1 MKPVD
6 ATEMKR
12 LSQKPAAGLLVW
24 TGRLIAGLL
33 LLLLFSGIL
42 VWLLRKPIA
51 ERALEAWCADRD
63 LTCDAK
69 FTRISANGA
78 TLTGVKIASGGAVPA
93 EAREVR
99 ALLSWP
105 GFLTLRIDGVTIS
118 GLEMRGTLDPSGLKF
133 YGLERL
139 AAPTGTGTGTAP
151 PLEIR
156 DARIFLSTPFG
167 PAAATLNVVGRLPE
181 QASLSLAIDPA
192 RLSLDDA
199 RLSLTE
205 GRLTARISDGQVTSE
220 LHVTAEEAAA
230 RGYAASG
237 FSLAA
242 EAAFPFGADGAASL
256 EWSARLAAG
265 TSAAGNITGLRTR
278 GRAEFDTLPNLE
290 AESLLGALTL
300 AVADAGWD
308 SAAANGWSTGPAAFN
323 ADLEGSAG
331 LIRGPLVLEA
341 AGLEGPPGA
350 ARELRLAGDVRRTP
364 DRRSTFTGG
373 AQLNAA
379 SLSRETLAPVLSAL
393 QMSGDFAA
401 HGASL
406 STTLNRAA
414 RDFDT
419 AFGLRA
425 TFAGGSLLVEADG
438 PAGLAAA
445 SGMRLDAGRPDGQS
459 WLVADHGGVR
469 ISGDIRLS
477 GGGAPD
483 LSASI
488 GEARISETRFIL
500 DDVSMALAPWTAG
513 ERTISARLSQF
524 AMTRTAGE
532 ITSAGQG
539 EVSFTGE
546 IGGVDFS
553 RTRLSGGVTAMR
565 DETGWRVQSDGAPCL
580 GLASDGIAFSGVTVP
595 RAAFDICPVDGRFI
609 RQGSPLSGAA
619 RLGNVSVPLV
629 FSGGEGTLG
638 LEGALADWS
647 LAQGFRI
654 RISADTLSMPMTIGE
669 RTLSIDSGAPEI
681 HIATATR
688 PARIEAGLG
697 ETRFGGSLIPANVSA
712 RDFRF
717 AGTSAPGGLSGDVR
731 ADGVLI
737 RDINRD
743 AIYEPV
749 TADFTG
755 RIEGQRL
762 IASGPVLLEGRGNQI
777 AVASADINIFDLD
790 GTAHITSQRLVFFPG
805 GLQPAMLSRR
815 LVGLFTDAGGE
826 FNGEADFTIDGGRID
841 GTADLAVTG
850 LGFQTTRL
858 GRVEGVTGEVR
869 FDDLMALTT
878 ARDQA
883 LTIGSINP
891 GVPFTNGRVVFS
903 FEEGEHLQLASV
915 TFPFAGGDLA
925 LAPLEWSLGGGTQSV
940 EVTASRIDLTR
951 LIEVLKLPDTR
962 AEGTV
967 SGSFPIEFTQNT
979 VIVRDARLR
988 TDAGG
993 GRLSY
998 TGAAVNAAAEG
1009 DPTAAMAFN
1018 ALRDMEYSVLE
1029 VGLSG
1034 DLAGQMQAQIVLAGR
1049 NVRSVPVA
1057 GGLTMPPG
1065 QAFEFNMGFNLPLAQ
1080 LIQQGLQS
1088 ASASNLLEV
1097 VTRIES
1103 SDEREPE

>member
-1 MKPVD
+1 
-6 ATEMKR
+6 MKR
-12 LSQKPAAGLLVW
+12 LSQKPAAGLFVW
-24 TGRLIAGLL
+24 TGRLIGGLL

-69 FTRISANGA
+69 FTRISADGA
-78 TLTGVKIASGGAVPA
+78 TLTGVKIGSGREVPA

-99 ALLSWP
+99 ALISWP
-105 GFLTLRIDGVTIS
+105 GFLTPRIDGVTIS
-118 GLEMRGTLDPSGLKF
+118 GLQMRGTLDPSGLKF

-151 PLEIR
+151 PVEIR
-156 DARIFLSTPFG
+156 DARIFLATPFG
-167 PAAATLNVVGRLPE
+167 PAAATLNVAGRLPE

-192 RLSLDDA
+192 RLSLGDA

-256 EWSARLAAG
+256 EWSARLASGAAEAG
-265 TSAAGNITGLRTR
+265 SLTGLRTR

-290 AESLLGALTL
+290 AESVLGALTL
-300 AVADAGWD
+300 AVAEAGWD
-308 SAAANGWSTGPAAFN
+308 SARVDGWSTGPAAFN

-331 LIRGPLVLEA
+331 LVRGPLVLEA

-350 ARELRLAGDVRRTP
+350 ARELRLAGDLRRTP
-364 DRRSTFTGG
+364 DRQSTFIGG
-373 AQLNAA
+373 AQLNGTA
-379 SLSRETLAPVLSAL
+379 LTQETLAPVLSAL
-393 QMSGDFAA
+393 QLPGDFAA
-401 HGASL
+401 HGAAL
-406 STTLNRAA
+406 SSALRRAA

-419 AFGLRA
+419 AFGVRA
-425 TFAGGSLLVEADG
+425 SFSGGNLLVEADG
-438 PAGLAAA
+438 RAGLAAD
-445 SGMRLDAGRPDGQS
+445 SGLRLDAGGPDGQG
-459 WLVADHGGVR
+459 WLTADRSGVR
-469 ISGDIRLS
+469 INGDVRLS

-483 LSASI
+483 LSATI
-488 GEARISETRFIL
+488 GEARISETMFAL
-500 DDVSMALAPWTAG
+500 DDVSMTLAPWTAG
-513 ERTISARLSQF
+513 GRTVSARL
-524 AMTRTAGE
+524 AALDLTRTDAG

-546 IGGVDFS
+546 IGGVNFS

-565 DETGWRVQSDGAPCL
+565 DETGWRVQSAGAPCL
-580 GLASDGIAFSGVTVP
+580 GLVSDGIAFSGVTVP

-609 RQGSPLSGAA
+609 RQGTPLSGAA
-619 RLGNVSVPLV
+619 RLGNVSVPVV

-647 LAQGFRI
+647 LARGFEI
-654 RISADTLSMPMTIGE
+654 KLSADTLSMPMTIGE

-681 HIATATR
+681 RIATATR

-697 ETRFGGSLIPANVSA
+697 ETRFSGSLIPANVSA

-737 RDINRD
+737 RDLNRD

-762 IASGPVLLEGRGNQI
+762 VASGPVLLEGRGNQI

-790 GTAHITSQRLVFFPG
+790 GTAKLTSQRLVFFPG

-826 FNGEADFTIDGGRID
+826 FHGEADFTIERGRIQ
-841 GTADLAVTG
+841 GTADLDISA

-858 GRVEGVTGEVR
+858 GRVEGVTGRVR
-869 FDDLMALTT
+869 FDDLMTLTT
-878 ARDQA
+878 APAQT
-883 LTIGSINP
+883 LTVASVNP
-891 GVPFTNGRVVFS
+891 GVPFANGRVVFS
-903 FEEGEHLQLASV
+903 FEDGQVLHLDSV
-915 TFPFAGGDLA
+915 VFPFAGGELA
-925 LAPLEWSLGGGTQSV
+925 LAPLDWTLAGGRTQSV

-967 SGSFPIEFTQNT
+967 SGAFPIDFTENSV
-979 VIVRDARLR
+979 VIRDARLR
-988 TDAGG
+988 ADAGG

-998 TGAAVNAAAEG
+998 TGGAVNAAAEG

-1065 QAFEFNMGFNLPLAQ
+1065 QAFEFNMGFSLPLAQ
-1080 LIQQGLQS
+1080 LIQQGLQA

-1097 VTRIES
+1097 VTRIDS
-1103 SDEREPE
+1103 SDERERE